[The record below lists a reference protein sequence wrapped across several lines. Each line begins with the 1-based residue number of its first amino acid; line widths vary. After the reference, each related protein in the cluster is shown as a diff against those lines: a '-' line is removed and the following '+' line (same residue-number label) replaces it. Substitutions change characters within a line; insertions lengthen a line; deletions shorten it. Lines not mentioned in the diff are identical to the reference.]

1 MVFLLPAALAVVMI
15 GIHTPAPLV
24 SKQDDSKKK
33 LAITRLEDVDQDF
46 GVQGEYMGLISDTH
60 GNLRHV
66 GMQVAAHGDGQF
78 EGLGYSGGM
87 PGNGWDKQPISQWKG
102 TRAGSETTLT
112 GEQGTA
118 AIRSGHLTLMDFD
131 GNPLG
136 TLLRVRRVS
145 DSLGKSPPADAI
157 VLFDGSDV
165 AEFKAATTTEDGLLI
180 AGSTTN
186 RNVRDFQLHLE
197 FRTPYMPYARGQGRG
212 NSGVYIQQR
221 YEVQILDSFG
231 TEPLFN
237 GCAALYRQQPPD
249 TNMSFPPLTWQ
260 TYDIYFTA
268 ARFGM
273 NGEKLLPARVTV
285 LHNGITVHNGRELPT
300 KTGAGK
306 PEGADDRPLHLQF
319 HGNPVYFRNVWI
331 RLDDPHSPKYATP

>member
-1 MVFLLPAALAVVMI
+1 MTSFLPAALAVVMI
-15 GIHTPAPLV
+15 GIHTPALLV
-24 SKQDDSKKK
+24 SEPDASKKK

-46 GVQGEYMGLISDTH
+46 GIQGEYLGLIGDSY
-60 GNLRHV
+60 GNLRHF

-78 EGLGYSGGM
+78 VGLGYRGGL

-102 TRAGSETTLT
+102 TRDGNETTLT
-112 GEQGTA
+112 GEWGRATIQ
-118 AIRSGHLTLMDFD
+118 SGQLTLSDD
-131 GNPLG
+131 HGTPLG
-136 TLLRVRRVS
+136 TLQRVRRIS
-145 DSLGKSPPADAI
+145 DSLGKAPPADAI

-165 AEFKAATTTEDGLLI
+165 SEFKAARTTEEGLLI

-237 GCAALYRQQPPD
+237 GCAALYRQQPPEL
-249 TNMSFPPLTWQ
+249 NMSFPPLTWQ

-268 ARFGM
+268 ARFDI

-285 LHNGITVHNGRELPT
+285 LHNGITVHNGRVLPT

-319 HGNPVYFRNVWI
+319 HGNPVYFQNVWI

>member
-1 MVFLLPAALAVVMI
+1 MVSFLPATLAVVMI
-15 GIHTPAPLV
+15 GINTPALTV
-24 SKQDDSKKK
+24 SKPDDSKKK

-46 GVQGEYMGLISDTH
+46 GYQGEYLGIVADSC
-60 GNLRHV
+60 GNYQYF
-66 GMQVAAHGDGQF
+66 GMQVAAQGDGQF
-78 EGLGYSGGM
+78 VGLGFTGGL
-87 PGNGWDKQPISQWKG
+87 PGNGWNNQEISQWKG
-102 TRAGSETTLT
+102 ARNGNTTALASERGRAV
-112 GEQGTA
+112 
-118 AIRSGHLTLMDFD
+118 IRPGQLVLWDLND
-131 GNPLG
+131 NELG
-136 TLLRVRRVS
+136 TLQRVRRIS
-145 DSLGKSPPADAI
+145 DSLGKKPPADAV

-165 AEFKAATTTEDGLLI
+165 SEFKAATVTDEGLLI
-180 AGSTTN
+180 AGTTTN
-186 RNVRDFQLHLE
+186 RDVRDFQLHLE
-197 FRTPYMPYARGQGRG
+197 FRTPYMPYARGQGRA

-231 TEPLFN
+231 TPPLFN

-249 TNMSFPPLTWQ
+249 VNMSFPPLTWQ

-268 ARFGM
+268 ARFDGG
-273 NGEKLLPARVTV
+273 GEKLLPARVTV

-331 RLDDPHSPKYATP
+331 RMDDPHAPGHSG